1 MGWMKIAGRAAFS
14 AGALLL
20 AACTTTVRM
29 PASELPALA
38 PATRPEPVQWAT
50 VYHGEGEKKTLK
62 GPIEEV
68 RLDMKQGGSVP
79 LYLPMDARVEGDQ
92 LTVAGPL
99 GPRAFRMQDI
109 SMVQVEYYDKE
120 KQYKITG
127 GTLIGASSPFLV
139 TGTVALGAAL
149 TDLDSAYGG
158 IFALFGFASTSV
170 GLGMAIPGMVLLM
183 MDPKPPGA
191 ETAALR
197 PKFDVGPGGVR
208 FSTTF

>member
-1 MGWMKIAGRAAFS
+1 M
-14 AGALLL
+14 LL

-29 PASELPALA
+29 PAVELPALA
-38 PATRPEPVQWAT
+38 PATRRVPVQWAT
-50 VYHGEGEKKTLK
+50 IYQGDGEKKTLK

-79 LYLPMDARVEGDQ
+79 LYLPMDARVDGDW
-92 LTVAGPL
+92 LSVRGPL
-99 GPRAFRMQDI
+99 GPTALRMQDI

-127 GTLIGASSPFLV
+127 GTLVGASSPFLV
-139 TGTVALGAAL
+139 TGTIALGAAVAN
-149 TDLDSAYGG
+149 TDSIYTGL
-158 IFALFGFASTSV
+158 FAVTGLVSTSV
-170 GLGMAIPGMVLLM
+170 GLGMAIPGIVLLM

-191 ETAALR
+191 ETATLR
-197 PKFDVGPGGVR
+197 PKIDVGPGGVR